1 MSIIMPINT
10 VKVYY
15 NSILVL
21 YAKGS
26 VLKAVIA
33 ISVISTAVSKWLKA
47 LLASFIFIKVAL
59 SGIRSLKAVK

>member
-1 MSIIMPINT
+1 MPINI

-33 ISVISTAVSKWLKA
+33 ISVIFTTVSKWLKA
-47 LLASFIFIKVAL
+47 LLASFILIKIVL
-59 SGIRSLKAVK
+59 LGIRSLKVIK

>member
-1 MSIIMPINT
+1 MPINT

-33 ISVISTAVSKWLKA
+33 ISIISTAVNKWLKA
-47 LLASFIFIKVAL
+47 LLASFVFIEVAL
-59 SGIRSLKAVK
+59 LDISSPKVIK